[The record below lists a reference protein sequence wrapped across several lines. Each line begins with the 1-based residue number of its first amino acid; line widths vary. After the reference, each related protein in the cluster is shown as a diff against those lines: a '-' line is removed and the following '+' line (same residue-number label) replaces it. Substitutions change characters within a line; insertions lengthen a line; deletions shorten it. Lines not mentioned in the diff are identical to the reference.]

1 MFKIPY
7 LLQIGKY
14 IYNYLDCISIN
25 SNNFGIQPI
34 RIRLLNFTIISHHR
48 ILQIIVK
55 ETRQKVYKNPKTNI
69 LNGNIF
75 NIFKFYKSNYYKL
88 IHSKIK
94 KSQII
99 LRLGIVD
106 LNVIRCFFK
115 L

>member
-25 SNNFGIQPI
+25 SNNFDIQPI
-34 RIRLLNFTIISHHR
+34 QIRLLNFTIISHHR

-69 LNGNIF
+69 FNGNIIN
-75 NIFKFYKSNYYKL
+75 NI
-88 IHSKIK
+88 
-94 KSQII
+94 QI
-99 LRLGIVD
+99 L
-106 LNVIRCFFK
+106 
-115 L
+115 